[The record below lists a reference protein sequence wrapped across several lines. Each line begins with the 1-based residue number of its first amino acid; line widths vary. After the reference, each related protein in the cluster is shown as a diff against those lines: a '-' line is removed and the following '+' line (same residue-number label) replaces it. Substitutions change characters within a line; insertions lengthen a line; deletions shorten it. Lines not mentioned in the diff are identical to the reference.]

1 MKTETWTC
9 DWCGVEM
16 PGEPALLPCIREPAT
31 GEILFEHQGC
41 QKCFD
46 KFLAMLDPDK
56 SQRNK
61 MQATLGRSIQ
71 FRVHPPPRA
80 CGCKSALKCPHGGG

>member
-9 DWCGVEM
+9 DWCGAEM
-16 PGEPALLPCIREPAT
+16 PGEPAFLPCIREPST
-31 GEILFEHQGC
+31 GEIHFEHQGC

-56 SQRNK
+56 SQRTALQK
-61 MQATLGRSIQ
+61 KLGRPVQ
-71 FRVHPPPRA
+71 FLTHPPSRA